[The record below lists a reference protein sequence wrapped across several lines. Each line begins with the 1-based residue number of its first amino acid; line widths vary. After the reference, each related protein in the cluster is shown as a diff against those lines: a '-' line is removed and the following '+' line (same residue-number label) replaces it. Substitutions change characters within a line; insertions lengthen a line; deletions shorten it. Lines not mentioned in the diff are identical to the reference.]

1 MFQILL
7 MSFLNYK
14 RVKIIYGKILKM
26 IYGKTNMI
34 FKLLMIQRFQIH
46 ISVSMALRI
55 PIVG

>member
-7 MSFLNYK
+7 MSFLKYK

-26 IYGKTNMI
+26 TYGKTNMI